1 MNIRIEKVLERD
13 IDLLIINKIIDND
26 KLLNLFLNKINK
38 SGYKIVS
45 IEHSKMDKELGETDI
60 SIILTNNTSKIAI
73 LIENKIDAP
82 FMNEQPTRY
91 YKRGNKGIS
100 DGLYDEYYVFII
112 APREYLNTHNE
123 VKEYDNQI
131 SYEEIREVLDDLYSK
146 TLINKAI
153 EEKKNGYIVIENER
167 ATKFWE
173 NYYKYIKDNYTTIKI
188 NEMYGPKS
196 DINNYSEFET
206 FNPNVKIK
214 YKFDKGNLDLTFSKM
229 GEYPDVFHKYVD
241 NMLDKDMSI
250 EKINKSM
257 IIRLQVPI
265 ISFNAEF
272 IDYEKEVKEA
282 LDKTLRLYDLLS
294 KIDIHSMYNEIKLD
308 HYDIKDISDFR
319 KLYQTGIIVN
329 YDKRIVYRSS
339 TNHTE
344 RIGNTVDY
352 PYIQRYQRGVNVR
365 TKLFIIKDNMLFQLE
380 RIDKNDENSKYKI
393 MDVDI
398 KVGES
403 FYNDN
408 IFNEKGNNPVNV
420 TKEELLQIEGNI

>member
-45 IEHSKMDKELGETDI
+45 IEHSQMDKELGETDI
-60 SIILTNNTSKIAI
+60 SIILTNNSSKIAI

-82 FMNEQPTRY
+82 FMNEQPIRY

-123 VKEYDNQI
+123 VKEYDNHI
-131 SYEEIREVLDDLYSK
+131 SYEEIRNVLDDLYSK
-146 TLINKAI
+146 TLIDKAI

-188 NEMYGPKS
+188 NEIYGPKS

-214 YKFDKGNLDLTFSKM
+214 YKFDKGYLDLTFSKM

-282 LDKTLRLYDLLS
+282 LDKSLRLYDLLS
-294 KIDIHSMYNEIKLD
+294 KIDIHSMYNEIKLS
-308 HYDIKDISDFR
+308 HYDIKDISDFE
-319 KLYQTGIIVN
+319 KLYQFGIIVN

-393 MDVDI
+393 IDVDI

-403 FYNDN
+403 FYYDS

>member
-38 SGYKIVS
+38 NEYKIVS
-45 IEHSKMDKELGETDI
+45 IEHSQMDKELGETDI
-60 SIILTNNTSKIAI
+60 SIILTNNMNKIAI

-82 FMNEQPTRY
+82 FMNEQPIRY

-123 VKEYDNQI
+123 VKEYDNHI

-146 TLINKAI
+146 TLIDKAI
-153 EEKKNGYIVIENER
+153 KEKKNGYIVIENER
-167 ATKFWE
+167 VTKFWE
-173 NYYKYIKDNYTTIKI
+173 NFYKYIIDNYSTIKI
-188 NEMYGPKS
+188 NEIHGPRG
-196 DINNYSEFET
+196 DDANWPEFKT
-206 FNPNVKIK
+206 FYPNVKIK

-229 GEYPDVFHKYVD
+229 GEYPDTFHKYV
-241 NMLDKDMSI
+241 NNLLDKDMTI

-257 IIRLQVPI
+257 AIRLQIPI

-282 LDKTLRLYDLLS
+282 LDKSLRLYDLLN
-294 KIDIHSMYNEIKLD
+294 KIDINSMYNEIKLN
-308 HYDIKDISDFR
+308 HYDIESISDFR

-352 PYIQRYQRGVNVR
+352 PYIQRYQSGVNVR

-393 MDVDI
+393 IDVDI
-398 KVGES
+398 KIAES
-403 FYNDN
+403 FYNDS
-408 IFNEKGNNPVNV
+408 IFNEKCNNPVNV

>member
-38 SGYKIVS
+38 SEYKIVS
-45 IEHSKMDKELGETDI
+45 IEHSQMDKELGETDI
-60 SIILTNNTSKIAI
+60 SIILTDNMSKIAI

-82 FMNEQPTRY
+82 FMNEQPIRY

-100 DGLYDEYYVFII
+100 DGLYDEYYIFII

-123 VKEYDNQI
+123 VKEYDNHI

-146 TLINKAI
+146 TLIDKAI

-167 ATKFWE
+167 VTKFWE
-173 NYYKYIKDNYTTIKI
+173 NFYKYIKDNYTTIKI
-188 NEMYGPKS
+188 NEIYGPKS

-229 GEYPDVFHKYVD
+229 GEYPDIFYKYV
-241 NMLDKDMSI
+241 NNLLDKDMII

-257 IIRLQVPI
+257 VIRLQIPI

-282 LDKTLRLYDLLS
+282 LDKSLRLYDLLN
-294 KIDIHSMYNEIKLD
+294 KIDINSMYNEIKFNY
-308 HYDIKDISDFR
+308 YDIENISDFR

-352 PYIQRYQRGVNVR
+352 PYIQRYQSGVNVR

-393 MDVDI
+393 IDVDI
-398 KVGES
+398 NIAES
-403 FYNDN
+403 FYNDS
-408 IFNEKGNNPVNV
+408 IFNEKCNNPVNV
-420 TKEELLQIEGNI
+420 TKEELLRIEGNI

>member
-420 TKEELLQIEGNI
+420 TKEELLQIEGNM

>member
-38 SGYKIVS
+38 SEYKIVS
-45 IEHSKMDKELGETDI
+45 IEHSQIDKELGETDI
-60 SIILTNNTSKIAI
+60 SIILTNNKSKIAI

-82 FMNEQPTRY
+82 FMNEQPIRY

-146 TLINKAI
+146 TLIEKAI
-153 EEKKNGYIVIENER
+153 EEKKSGYIVIENER

-173 NYYKYIKDNYTTIKI
+173 NYYKYIKDNYPTIKI
-188 NEMYGPKS
+188 NEIYGPKS

-214 YKFDKGNLDLTFSKM
+214 YKFDKGYLELTFSKM
-229 GEYPDVFHKYVD
+229 GEYPNTFHKYVD
-241 NMLDKDMSI
+241 NLLNKDMII
-250 EKINKSM
+250 EKINKYM
-257 IIRLQVPI
+257 VIRLQVPI
-265 ISFNAEF
+265 ISFNTEF

-282 LDKTLRLYDLLS
+282 LDKSLMLYNLLN
-294 KIDIHSMYNEIKLD
+294 KIDINSMYNEIKLN

-319 KLYQTGIIVN
+319 KLYQNGIIVN

-352 PYIQRYQRGVNVR
+352 PYIQRYQSGINVR

-380 RIDKNDENSKYKI
+380 RIDKNNENSKYKI
-393 MDVDI
+393 IDVNI
-398 KVGES
+398 NIAES
-403 FYNDN
+403 FYNDS
-408 IFNEKGNNPVNV
+408 IFNEKGNNPVNI
-420 TKEELLQIEGNI
+420 TKEELLQIEENI

>member
-38 SGYKIVS
+38 SEYKIVS
-45 IEHSKMDKELGETDI
+45 IEHSQMDKELGETDT
-60 SIILTNNTSKIAI
+60 SIILTNNMNKIAI

-82 FMNEQPTRY
+82 FMNEQPIRY

-123 VKEYDNQI
+123 VKEYDNHI

-146 TLINKAI
+146 TLIDKAI

-167 ATKFWE
+167 VTKFWE
-173 NYYKYIKDNYTTIKI
+173 NFYKYIKDNYSTIKI
-188 NEMYGPKS
+188 NEIHGPRGN
-196 DINNYSEFET
+196 DANWPEFKT
-206 FNPNVKIK
+206 FYPNVKIK

-229 GEYPDVFHKYVD
+229 GEYPDTFHKYV
-241 NMLDKDMSI
+241 NNLLDKDMTI

-257 IIRLQVPI
+257 VIRLQIPI

-282 LDKTLRLYDLLS
+282 LDKSLRLYDLLN
-294 KIDIHSMYNEIKLD
+294 KIDINSMYNEIKLN
-308 HYDIKDISDFR
+308 HYDIESISDFR

-352 PYIQRYQRGVNVR
+352 PYIQRYQSGVNVR

-393 MDVDI
+393 IDVDI
-398 KVGES
+398 KIAES
-403 FYNDN
+403 FYNDS

>member
-13 IDLLIINKIIDND
+13 IDLLIINRIIDND

-45 IEHSKMDKELGETDI
+45 IEHSQMDKELGETDI
-60 SIILTNNTSKIAI
+60 SLILTNNSSKIAI

-82 FMNEQPTRY
+82 FMNEQPIRY

-112 APREYLNTHNE
+112 APREYLNAHNE

-167 ATKFWE
+167 VTKFWE
-173 NYYKYIKDNYTTIKI
+173 NFYKYIKDNYTTIKI
-188 NEMYGPKS
+188 NEIYGPKS
-196 DINNYSEFET
+196 DVNNYSEFGT

-214 YKFDKGNLDLTFSKM
+214 YKFDKGYLDLTFSKM
-229 GEYPDVFHKYVD
+229 GEYPNVFHKYVD

-257 IIRLQVPI
+257 VIRLQVLI

-282 LDKTLRLYDLLS
+282 LDKSLRLYDLLN
-294 KIDIHSMYNEIKLD
+294 KMDIHSMYNEIKLD

-352 PYIQRYQRGVNVR
+352 PYIQRYQSGVNVR

-380 RIDKNDENSKYKI
+380 RIDKNDKNSKYKI
-393 MDVDI
+393 IDVDI
-398 KVGES
+398 KKAES
-403 FYNDN
+403 FYNDS

-420 TKEELLQIEGNI
+420 NKEELLQIEGNI

>member
-38 SGYKIVS
+38 IEYKIVS
-45 IEHSKMDKELGETDI
+45 IEHSQMDKELGETDI
-60 SIILTNNTSKIAI
+60 SIILTNNMSKIAI

-82 FMNEQPTRY
+82 FMNEQPIRY

-123 VKEYDNQI
+123 VKEYDNHI

-146 TLINKAI
+146 TLIDKAI
-153 EEKKNGYIVIENER
+153 EEKKNRYIVIENER
-167 ATKFWE
+167 VTKFWE
-173 NYYKYIKDNYTTIKI
+173 NFYKYIKDNYTTIKI
-188 NEMYGPKS
+188 NEIYGPKS

-229 GEYPDVFHKYVD
+229 GEYLDTFHKYV
-241 NMLDKDMSI
+241 NNLLDKDMTI
-250 EKINKSM
+250 EKINKFM
-257 IIRLQVPI
+257 VIRLQIPI

-282 LDKTLRLYDLLS
+282 LDKSLRLYDLLN
-294 KIDIHSMYNEIKLD
+294 KIDINSMYNEIKLN
-308 HYDIKDISDFR
+308 HYDIESISDFR

-344 RIGNTVDY
+344 KIGNTVDY
-352 PYIQRYQRGVNVR
+352 PYIQRYQSGVNVR

-393 MDVDI
+393 IDVDI
-398 KVGES
+398 NIAES
-403 FYNDN
+403 FYNDS
-408 IFNEKGNNPVNV
+408 IFNKKCNNPVNV

>member
-123 VKEYDNQI
+123 VKEYDNHI
-131 SYEEIREVLDDLYSK
+131 SYEEIREILDDLYSK

-167 ATKFWE
+167 ATKFWK

-214 YKFDKGNLDLTFSKM
+214 YKFDKGHLDLTFSKM

-282 LDKTLRLYDLLS
+282 LDKSLRLYDLLS

-308 HYDIKDISDFR
+308 HYDIKDISDFE
-319 KLYQTGIIVN
+319 KLYQSGIIVN

-393 MDVDI
+393 IDVDI
-398 KVGES
+398 KIAES

-420 TKEELLQIEGNI
+420 TKEELLQIEGNM